1 MTKGHA
7 SNTIRTSMNR
17 VLLGVRGM
25 ERPEQVAKVSGA
37 IRKLEGVHSVQPAD
51 KGQLEVEYD
60 PQQLTVMDLIRVVRE
75 QGFLAGML

>member
-1 MTKGHA
+1 
-7 SNTIRTSMNR
+7 MNR

-25 ERPEQVAKVSGA
+25 ERPEQIEKVSAA
-37 IRKLEGVHSVQPAD
+37 IKKLEGVQRVQPAD
-51 KGQLEVEYD
+51 TGQLEVEYD

>member
-1 MTKGHA
+1 
-7 SNTIRTSMNR
+7 MNR

-25 ERPEQVAKVSGA
+25 ERPEQIEKVSGA
-37 IRKLEGVHSVQPAD
+37 IRKLEGVQSVQPAD
-51 KGQLEVEYD
+51 TGQLEVEYD

>member
-1 MTKGHA
+1 
-7 SNTIRTSMNR
+7 MNR

-25 ERPEQVAKVSGA
+25 DRPEQVAKVSNA
-37 IRKLEGVHSVQPAD
+37 IKKLEGVQQVQPAD
-51 KGQLEVEYD
+51 LGQLEVEYD

>member
-1 MTKGHA
+1 LSVAAPIKYLG
-7 SNTIRTSMNR
+7 MNR

-25 ERPEQVAKVSGA
+25 EQPEQIAKVSGA
-37 IRKLEGVHSVQPAD
+37 IKRLEGVRSVQSID

>member
-1 MTKGHA
+1 MY
-7 SNTIRTSMNR
+7 R

-25 ERPEQVAKVSGA
+25 EQPEQVAKVSGA
-37 IRKLEGVHSVQPAD
+37 LKKLPGVQSVQAAD

>member
-1 MTKGHA
+1 
-7 SNTIRTSMNR
+7 MNR

-25 ERPEQVAKVSGA
+25 EQPEQVAKVSSA
-37 IRKLEGVHSVQPAD
+37 IKRLEGVRNVQSVD

-60 PQQLTVMDLIRVVRE
+60 PQRLTVMDLIRAVRE